1 MQNDYLSQEKLITER
16 CPRIASR
23 QIVNRKRVEAKSP
36 FEKDLLAMQE
46 VWKMLKAGAIR
57 WFGEVGR
64 RY

>member
-1 MQNDYLSQEKLITER
+1 MQNDYLSKKNLITEHFPHR
-16 CPRIASR
+16 ASR
-23 QIVNRKRVEAKSP
+23 KLGNRKIVDVKSP

-46 VWKMLKAGAIR
+46 VWKMLKTGVIR